1 MKTINSSD
9 YYNKLAKLFQ
19 TVSQKRSYY
28 LKAIDSLVVLNSK
41 SVTPIDLLDIG
52 TGDGIRLGQ
61 LLPAL
66 NINSVTVIEPSIV
79 LCEEAKKNLSQAI
92 FENCDFSEAN
102 VSFNRYSHIYALWNV
117 VGHVNDKNSFF
128 SKIYQCLKPGGV
140 FIFDVNNRYN
150 IANYGFFPVVKNILK
165 DIFKVNK
172 RGFYDLK
179 IDGKLSSVYIYT
191 ESELK
196 RDINNAGLVLEVI
209 NYLNYETGASVRSQW
224 GGQLFMVVRKPTEN
238 G

>member
-9 YYNKLAKLFQ
+9 YYNKLAKSFQ
-19 TVSQKRSYY
+19 NVSQKRACY

-41 SVTPIDLLDIG
+41 SAAPIDLLDIG
-52 TGDGIRLGQ
+52 TGDGIRLGL

-66 NINSVTVIEPSIV
+66 NVNSVTVIEPSSV
-79 LCEEAKKNLSQAI
+79 LCEEAKKYLPQAV

-102 VSFNRYSHIYALWNV
+102 VSSNGYSHIYALWNV
-117 VGHVNDKNSFF
+117 IGHVNDKNGFF

-150 IANYGFFPVVKNILK
+150 IANYGFFAVAKNILK

-196 RDINNAGLVLEVI
+196 GVINNAGLVLELI
-209 NYLNYETGASVRSQW
+209 NYINYETGARVRSQW
-224 GGQLFMVVRKPTEN
+224 GGQLFMVVRRPTEN